1 MLKFAS
7 LSLAQKRFV
16 VSYLEA
22 NPSVKTNPKV
32 TLKEVSAHYNAM
44 VAQRDANGV
53 KLGVPNWLFKAN
65 KVDRGIYQM
74 PVPND
79 MELSDYAKEL
89 AYATNKKAKAAA
101 PKVAKVA
108 KVKVAPKVK
117 ATKKVVAPVA
127 ATTDEDAEVEI
138 TGSRLNR
145 IIEESEMIDEDVEDF
160 NQILRDNGIEV

>member
-16 VSYLEA
+16 VSYMEA

-44 VAQRDANGV
+44 VAQRDSNGV

-65 KVDRGIYQM
+65 KVDRGVYQM
-74 PVPND
+74 PVAND
-79 MELSDYAKEL
+79 LELSQYQKEL
-89 AYATNKKAKAAA
+89 DFATNKKTKAAA
-101 PKVAKVA
+101 PKVAKVKVA
-108 KVKVAPKVK
+108 KVKAP
-117 ATKKVVAPVA
+117 AKKVVAAPVV
-127 ATTDEDAEVEI
+127 ATTDEDAEPEI

>member
-16 VSYLEA
+16 VSFMEA

-44 VAQRDANGV
+44 VAQRDATGV

-65 KVDRGIYQM
+65 KVDRGVYQM

-79 MELSDYAKEL
+79 LELSQYAKEL
-89 AYATNKKAKAAA
+89 TQKSA
-101 PKVAKVA
+101 PKATKAPKVA

-117 ATKKVVAPVA
+117 ATKKVVTAPVA
-127 ATTDEDAEVEI
+127 TDEDAEVEI

-145 IIEESEMIDEDVEDF
+145 IIEESEYVDEDVEDF

>member
-16 VSYLEA
+16 VSMIEA
-22 NPSVKTNPKV
+22 RPELRTAPKV
-32 TLKEVSAHYNAM
+32 TLKEVSAHYNDMA
-44 VAQRDANGV
+44 AKRDATGV

-65 KVDRGIYQM
+65 KVERGVYQL

-101 PKVAKVA
+101 PKAPKVA
-108 KVKVAPKVK
+108 KVKVAKVK
-117 ATKKVVAPVA
+117 APAKKVAAPVA
-127 ATTDEDAEVEI
+127 TDEDAEVEI

-145 IIEESEMIDEDVEDF
+145 IIEESEMVDEDVEDF

>member
-7 LSLAQKRFV
+7 LTLAQKRFV
-16 VSYLEA
+16 VSFVEA

-32 TLKEVSAHYNAM
+32 TLKEVSAHYNELA
-44 VAQRDANGV
+44 ANRDATGV

-65 KVDRGIYQM
+65 KVERGIYQM

-79 MELSDYAKEL
+79 VELDAYNKEVEYAS
-89 AYATNKKAKAAA
+89 NKKVKASA
-101 PKVAKVA
+101 PKAPKVA

-117 ATKKVVAPVA
+117 TTAKVVAPVA
-127 ATTDEDAEVEI
+127 DEDDIEI

-145 IIEESEMIDEDVEDF
+145 IIEESEPFDSDVEDF
-160 NQILRDNGIEV
+160 NAILRENGIEV

>member
-16 VSYLEA
+16 VSFMEA

-32 TLKEVSAHYNAM
+32 TLKEISAHYNAM
-44 VAQRDANGV
+44 AAQRDASSV

-74 PVPND
+74 PVAND
-79 MELSDYAKEL
+79 LELSQYEKEL
-89 AYATNKKAKAAA
+89 AYATNKKTKVAA

-117 ATKKVVAPVA
+117 KAPKVVAAEP
-127 ATTDEDAEVEI
+127 TIDDEVEQEI
-138 TGSRLNR
+138 SGSRLNR
-145 IIEESEMIDEDVEDF
+145 IIDESEYVDEDVEDF
-160 NQILRDNGIEV
+160 NQILRDNGIEI

>member
-16 VSYLEA
+16 VSYMEA

-44 VAQRDANGV
+44 AAQRDANSV

-65 KVDRGIYQM
+65 KVDRGVYQM
-74 PVPND
+74 PVAND
-79 MELSDYAKEL
+79 LELSQYEKEL
-89 AYATNKKAKAAA
+89 AFATNKKTKVAA

-117 ATKKVVAPVA
+117 AAAKKVVAA
-127 ATTDEDAEVEI
+127 APEIDEEVEQEI
-138 TGSRLNR
+138 SGSRLNR
-145 IIEESEMIDEDVEDF
+145 IIDESEYVDEDVEDF

>member
-16 VSYLEA
+16 VSMIEA
-22 NPSVKTNPKV
+22 RPELRTAPKV
-32 TLKEVSAHYNAM
+32 TLKEVSAHYNEMA
-44 VAQRDANGV
+44 ANRDATGV

-65 KVDRGIYQM
+65 KVDRGVYQL

-101 PKVAKVA
+101 PKAPKVA

-127 ATTDEDAEVEI
+127 VATDEDAEVEI

>member
-7 LSLAQKRFV
+7 LTLAQKRFV

-32 TLKEVSAHYNAM
+32 TLKEVSAHYNELA
-44 VAQRDANGV
+44 ANRDATGV

-79 MELSDYAKEL
+79 MELNDYAKEL
-89 AYATNKKAKAAA
+89 AYATNKKTKVAA

-117 ATKKVVAPVA
+117 TTPKVVAA
-127 ATTDEDAEVEI
+127 SDIDEEVEQEI
-138 TGSRLNR
+138 SGSRLNR
-145 IIEESEMIDEDVEDF
+145 IIDESEYVDEDVEDF